1 MASETLSGGAL
12 TKSRPG
18 IRVPDTLA
26 RVLKYLFFR
35 GVALF
40 VTVVIGVYLTVLIA
54 NMGGYL
60 DTIRMA
66 QIQEEVGISLMSDPA
81 LKGLPAA
88 ELRRMMDERIIIERK
103 RLNLDQPFV
112 LRSVNYLT
120 DALTLNLGRAEFI
133 SSDSGSRRVQAI
145 LVERMPATLLLS
157 ATSNLFLFFAAIFI
171 ALFLSRH
178 YGSWLD
184 RIVIALAPTSAIPA
198 WFYGIFLILFFAS
211 ILHVLPFG
219 GMVDAP
225 VPETMPAY
233 IASLL
238 MHMILPVAALLIHS
252 IFIAIYN
259 WRTFFLI
266 YSSEDYVEMAKAKGL
281 TARTVERQYILRPTL
296 PPIVTS
302 FAFTLIYLWQ
312 GAIILETV
320 FSWPGLGRLLY
331 QAINLFDVPVIVGNT
346 VLIAY
351 LLVTSVFLLDI
362 IYALLDPRVKVGGGE
377 RRA

>member
-1 MASETLSGGAL
+1 MASETLSGGAI

-198 WFYGIFLILFFAS
+198 WFYGIFIILFFAS